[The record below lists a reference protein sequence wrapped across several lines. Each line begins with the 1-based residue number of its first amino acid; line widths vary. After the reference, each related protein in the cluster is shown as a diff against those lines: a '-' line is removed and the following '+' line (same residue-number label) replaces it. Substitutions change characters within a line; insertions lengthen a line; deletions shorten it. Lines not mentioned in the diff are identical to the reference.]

1 MAAAWICGEYSDVL
15 TSIMLDLK
23 AEEESED
30 EEDDEDQG
38 YWIEG
43 PEGDEIRS
51 KWRGKPLV
59 VMTVACLLHPRST
72 NLSAR
77 VQSAYIHA
85 AMKILIRA
93 CDGRCNQEHLSQI
106 LALLRTRLPVFL
118 QSVHLEVQERASTLR
133 YLLAETG
140 ILAVD
145 AGLVQDN
152 DLNNKIVENGDL
164 LTFKDLEP
172 VDGDDIELTQIRVL
186 SVDIS
191 GANAALKAYNYL
203 KSIVSE
209 EFFGVHPKAQRK
221 VQLPDGLDLGTPFNK
236 KAIEDLLL
244 DDHQPEYNVSG
255 ISFTKTSD
263 GATPYETKETPQS
276 WTSKE
281 TEKSKEFYN
290 ETNAPNRYNSP
301 PLYHEN
307 DKPTSLGNTDQTFYL
322 NRNRNENDEEDS
334 ENEQFADGLQ
344 PIDHAETRRKK
355 KTKKSSRKTGKI
367 PLLLT

>member
-1 MAAAWICGEYSDVL
+1 MAAAWICGEFSDVL

-23 AEEESED
+23 SDEESED
-30 EEDDEDQG
+30 DEDEEDQG

-59 VMTVACLLHPRST
+59 VMTIACLLHPRST
-72 NLSAR
+72 NLPAR
-77 VQSAYIHA
+77 VQSAFIHA
-85 AMKILIRA
+85 AMKIFIRA
-93 CDGRCNQEHLSQI
+93 CDGRCSHEHVSQM
-106 LALLRTRLPVFL
+106 LALLRTRLPVYL

-145 AGLVQDN
+145 AGLVYDGQ
-152 DLNNKIVENGDL
+152 LSSKIDENGDL

-191 GANAALKAYNYL
+191 GASAALKAFSYL

-221 VQLPDGLDLGTPFNK
+221 VQIPDGLDLNTAFNK
-236 KAIEDLLL
+236 KAVDDLLS
-244 DDHQPEYNVSG
+244 DDRQEEYNIST
-255 ISFTKTSD
+255 ISFIKASE
-263 GATPYETKETPQS
+263 GPLSSFPQPAKEISTT

-281 TEKSKEFYN
+281 ETKSKDFYSEN
-290 ETNAPNRYNSP
+290 YSQNRYEAP
-301 PLYHEN
+301 PSYSANE
-307 DKPTSLGNTDQTFYL
+307 KPPSHGTTDQTFYL
-322 NRNRNENDEEDS
+322 HRNRLETDEEES
-334 ENEQFADGLQ
+334 NQEHFADGFQ
-344 PIDHAETRRKK
+344 PVDHTETRRKK
-355 KTKKSSRKTGKI
+355 KSKKSSRKTGK
-367 PLLLT
+367 